1 MKNLFRAAVS
11 SKIQPVTN
19 MQSLNRF
26 LQSGQ
31 LIPYVMIFIASLLFS
46 ACKKYN
52 DKPQTNSEEQL
63 ASANS
68 AKAGAESLNFYTG
81 LDPQTLRELLQVRA
95 ATAKYQNINNAFGD
109 SYIDIGLVMPN
120 MGYHFLK
127 AELVT
132 PVFDLRK
139 PPILV
144 YNKKDNGKFELVA
157 VEYAVPIDPQSTNT
171 PPEGFT
177 GKDDEWDFNTLNTG
191 WWTLHAWVWKNN
203 PDGVFKPMN
212 PLVIVE

>member
-11 SKIQPVTN
+11 SKIRPGTN

-31 LIPYVMIFIASLLFS
+31 LIPYVMILIASLLFS

-68 AKAGAESLNFYTG
+68 GKAGAESLNFYTG
-81 LDPQTLRELLQVRA
+81 LDPQILRELLQVRA

-109 SYIDIGLVMPN
+109 SY
-120 MGYHFLK
+120 
-127 AELVT
+127 
-132 PVFDLRK
+132 
-139 PPILV
+139 
-144 YNKKDNGKFELVA
+144 KK
-157 VEYAVPIDPQSTNT
+157 
-171 PPEGFT
+171 
-177 GKDDEWDFNTLNTG
+177 LN
-191 WWTLHAWVWKNN
+191 LSRQY
-203 PDGVFKPMN
+203 
-212 PLVIVE
+212 LI